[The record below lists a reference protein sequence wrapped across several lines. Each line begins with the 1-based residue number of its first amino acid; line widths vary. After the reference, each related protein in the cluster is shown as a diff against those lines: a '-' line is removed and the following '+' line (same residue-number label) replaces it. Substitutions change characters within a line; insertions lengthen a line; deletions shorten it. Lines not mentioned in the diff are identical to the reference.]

1 MELWEVLVP
10 TVSNDGKPF
19 RTRFHKQWD
28 AKVYAITGGLT
39 ILSPAKGRWVCPA
52 GNLFAERMIPVR
64 VACTREQVT
73 EILKMTMKYYDQKA
87 VMGYKVSEDVIILNE

>member
-1 MELWEVLVP
+1 
-10 TVSNDGKPF
+10 
-19 RTRFHKQWD
+19 
-28 AKVYAITGGLT
+28 VYAITGGLT